1 LDHRHFSF
9 QNTKITFK
17 NINFG
22 DKNLA
27 NFVALSKKLHKPPD
41 PSEANVTKLIGFLSL
56 EERKGVDHFDARR
69 FLMFKGLFRNYGDSF
84 MHLFRPH
91 LERLVEQDQESA
103 HRCAAEIIAG
113 MSIFF
118 IIMHPGSQKKIPKI
132 MKSFFYS
139 DNWNITQSSKVF
151 GWNC

>member
-1 LDHRHFSF
+1 M
-9 QNTKITFK
+9 
-17 NINFG
+17 
-22 DKNLA
+22 
-27 NFVALSKKLHKPPD
+27 
-41 PSEANVTKLIGFLSL
+41 TKLIGFLSL

-113 MSIFF
+113 MYLCSCFLCYYAPYT
-118 IIMHPGSQKKIPKI
+118 MAGSPKICQKNFPKI
-132 MKSFFYS
+132 MRSFSF
-139 DNWNITQSSKVF
+139 
-151 GWNC
+151 

>member
-1 LDHRHFSF
+1 M
-9 QNTKITFK
+9 
-17 NINFG
+17 
-22 DKNLA
+22 
-27 NFVALSKKLHKPPD
+27 
-41 PSEANVTKLIGFLSL
+41 TKLIGFLSL

-113 MSIFF
+113 MYLCSFF
-118 IIMHPGSQKKIPKI
+118 YVIMHP
-132 MKSFFYS
+132 
-139 DNWNITQSSKVF
+139 TLCLEV
-151 GWNC
+151 

>member
-1 LDHRHFSF
+1 MLDHRHFSF
-9 QNTKITFK
+9 QNIKITFK
-17 NINFG
+17 NIHFG

-27 NFVALSKKLHKPPD
+27 NFVTTSKKLHKPPD
-41 PSEANVTKLIGFLSL
+41 ASEANVTKLIGFLSL

-91 LERLVEQDQESA
+91 LEKLVEQDQESA

-113 MSIFF
+113 MSIFLYYYA
-118 IIMHPGSQKKIPKI
+118 PYTVAGSPKI
-132 MKSFFYS
+132 CPK
-139 DNWNITQSSKVF
+139 I
-151 GWNC
+151 